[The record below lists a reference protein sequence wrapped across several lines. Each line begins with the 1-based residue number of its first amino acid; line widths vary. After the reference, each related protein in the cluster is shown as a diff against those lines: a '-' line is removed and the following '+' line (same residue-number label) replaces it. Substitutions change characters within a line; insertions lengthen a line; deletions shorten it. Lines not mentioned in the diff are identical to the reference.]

1 MYHLEQAMIVN
12 PSASLLCEII
22 VLVLG
27 DHRFLRVNA
36 VQVLEVRT
44 VVLDHLAEY
53 LSLYLLEKFLKS
65 VAVNEKAL
73 S

>member
-1 MYHLEQAMIVN
+1 MIVN
-12 PSASLLCEII
+12 PSASLLGEVII
-22 VLVLG
+22 FVFC

-36 VQVLEVRT
+36 VQVLEVRA
-44 VVLDHLAEY
+44 VVLDHLAED

-65 VAVNEKAL
+65 VAVNKEAL